1 VKRRLRR
8 FSATAVLPQKSWA
21 VPKKAG
27 QRQATLEGVLESYL
41 NPPRIEST
49 KGNSLT
55 RRRLSAV
62 VAKIVLEIVV
72 IKVCEIEDVVSIHHK
87 PKLLVSGATP
97 APAPFASAPSD
108 EGHPLDMAAA
118 APHREASRSACG
130 IESTWCY
137 DATEGGRIVYKPARR
152 FMPHINGLTPENIS
166 VKRDRIVFRY
176 SF

>member
-27 QRQATLEGVLESYL
+27 QRQAILEGVLESYL

-87 PKLLVSGATP
+87 PKLLVPDFEIFLQSEVNVSIC
-97 APAPFASAPSD
+97 PFPERA
-108 EGHPLDMAAA
+108 EPL
-118 APHREASRSACG
+118 S
-130 IESTWCY
+130 
-137 DATEGGRIVYKPARR
+137 
-152 FMPHINGLTPENIS
+152 
-166 VKRDRIVFRY
+166 FRLL
-176 SF
+176 